1 MTTKIG
7 QFLKHWP
14 ALYHFAREVHFAFNL
29 RRLKEYLLGTRE
41 RERERERENGLQN
54 ISVEAM
60 IGAKTVEMIGLSLI
74 GIHKTIF
81 IELF

>member
-14 ALYHFAREVHFAFNL
+14 ALYHFANEVYFAFNL
-29 RRLKEYLLGTRE
+29 RRLKEYLLGTRVKE
-41 RERERERENGLQN
+41 REWATKHRRG
-54 ISVEAM
+54 
-60 IGAKTVEMIGLSLI
+60 GDDWAKTVEMIGLSLI